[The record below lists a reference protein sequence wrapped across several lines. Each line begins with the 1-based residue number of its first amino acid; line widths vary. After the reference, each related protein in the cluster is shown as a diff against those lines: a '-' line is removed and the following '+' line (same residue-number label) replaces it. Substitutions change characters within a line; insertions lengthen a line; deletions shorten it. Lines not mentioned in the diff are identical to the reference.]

1 MATHEA
7 MGFPPLVESFPGVDA
22 LGRGCR
28 ISPSVTTFRPLN
40 PHPGAGIF
48 FGDEVMLFDQVRLLL
63 GEADTRL
70 SLGHRVIINVG
81 GYLSGEGGLAIG
93 DDVIVGPHVRLL
105 SAGHA
110 IHGGDAVVAKN
121 PITRGEIRVG
131 RGAWIAGGATVLE
144 GVTIAEGAVVGA
156 GSVVTG
162 DVPAFA
168 VAVGN
173 PARVVCYRR
182 GHAATSS
189 AWRRWLTARPTAR

>member
-1 MATHEA
+1 V
-7 MGFPPLVESFPGVDA
+7 GSFPGIDA

-28 ISPSVTTFRPLN
+28 ISASVTAFRPPN

-48 FGDEVMLFDQVRLLL
+48 LGDEVLLFDHVRLLL

-70 SLGHRVIINVG
+70 SLGSRVIINVG
-81 GYLSGEGGLAIG
+81 GYISGEGGLAIE
-93 DDVIVGPHVRLL
+93 DEVIVGPHVRLL

-144 GVTIAEGAVVGA
+144 GVTIGEGAVIGA

-168 VAVGN
+168 VVVGN

-182 GHAATSS
+182 GHAAASFS
-189 AWRRWLTARPTAR
+189 WRRWLTARSTAR

>member
-7 MGFPPLVESFPGVDA
+7 MGFPPLVERFPGIDS

-28 ISPSVTTFRPLN
+28 ISASVSAFRPPN
-40 PHPGAGIF
+40 PHSGAGIF
-48 FGDEVMLFDQVRLLL
+48 LGDEVMLFDGVRLLL

-81 GYLSGEGGLAIG
+81 GYVSGEGGLVIE
-93 DDVIVGPHVRLL
+93 DDVLVGPHVRLL
-105 SAGHA
+105 SAGHS
-110 IHGGDAVVAKN
+110 IHGGDPVVAKN

-144 GVTIAEGAVVGA
+144 GVTIGEGAVVGA

-162 DVPAFA
+162 NVPAFA
-168 VAVGN
+168 VVVGD
-173 PARVVCYRR
+173 PARIACYRR
-182 GHAATSS
+182 GHAADSS
-189 AWRRWLTARPTAR
+189 PWRRWLAPRTTAR